1 MTEVIMQTD
10 IPQAQLI
17 TRGKVRDIY
26 DAGENLLFVTSDR
39 ISAFD
44 VVMESGIPY
53 KGIVLNQISKYWFE
67 KTEDIVD
74 HHFVSDQV
82 GDYPK
87 QFRKHKDLLK
97 GRSMLVKKT
106 NPFPVE
112 CVVRGYLSGSAW
124 KAYQESNILFG
135 YELPKD
141 LKNSDKLPT
150 PLFTP
155 ATKATSGHDINITYK
170 EMQRL
175 IGEGISRKLKITSLA
190 LFQMGLKDLEA
201 KEIII
206 ADTKYEF
213 GLLNDQIYLID
224 EIHTPDSSRFWP
236 ASDYQPGRNQ
246 ASLDKQYLRDFL
258 EGLDWDKSP
267 PPPPLPDN
275 IVINTSKKYQE
286 ILKIITGKSVEDILN
301 QD

>member
-1 MTEVIMQTD
+1 MTKVIMQTY
-10 IPQAQLI
+10 IPEARLI

-53 KGIVLNQISKYWFE
+53 KGIVLTQISKYWFE
-67 KTEDIVD
+67 KAKEIIG
-74 HHFVSDQV
+74 HHFISDQV
-82 GDYPK
+82 SDYPK
-87 QFRKHKDLLK
+87 QFQKHKDLLK

-135 YELPKD
+135 NELPKD

-155 ATKATSGHDINITYK
+155 ATKATSGHDINITYE
-170 EMQRL
+170 EMKGL

-190 LFQMGLKDLEA
+190 LFQMGLRDLEA
-201 KEIII
+201 KGIII

-224 EIHTPDSSRFWP
+224 EVHTPDSSRFWP

-246 ASLDKQYLRDFL
+246 PSLDKQYLRDFL
-258 EGLDWDKSP
+258 ESLDWDKSP

-301 QD
+301 KD